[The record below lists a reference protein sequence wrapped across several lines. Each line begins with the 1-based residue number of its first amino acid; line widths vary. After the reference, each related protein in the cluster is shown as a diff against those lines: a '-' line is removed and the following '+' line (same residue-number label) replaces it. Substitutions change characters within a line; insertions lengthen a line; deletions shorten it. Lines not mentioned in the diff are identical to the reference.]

1 MAINPQA
8 FHPQA
13 PAFAR
18 SRPDAYYAWLTSNG
32 FPYQEAYNQTT
43 SIFGPPK
50 TPEQQ
55 QKEQAAAAQRAGFGQ
70 AAGAIGG
77 AIAAQQLGSLITG
90 GSTAAATGA
99 GAAGTAGAA
108 GAAGA
113 GAGAAGAGV
122 GTAGA
127 GAAGAGAAG
136 GTAATAGSM
145 PAMGTTAVYAAPI
158 IGAALAGYNY
168 NRWSKKGKTYGAGEG
183 FREAAKDPLNYLI
196 PAGFIGAAFGD
207 KDMYLKEHR
216 RLLELK
222 KQGVNVPE
230 GLLEATRLNKGRSKE
245 ELINI
250 EKEKISQ
257 GGYGNV
263 KFAESRNEADLNPE
277 DIIGYSAFMK
287 KFGSDWFDKFS
298 QQQRLGIAKKALEA
312 GAVNEA
318 KGSINI
324 DWNKLGDS
332 EQLASLNYE
341 GTPGAASKQLAAIV
355 RPKTGEVGR
364 QSAGLY
370 RDDKGKLVKAT
381 SMREAL
387 GKAYNKS
394 KEKEKK

>member
-13 PAFAR
+13 PEFAR

-43 SIFGPPK
+43 AIFGAPK
-50 TPEQQ
+50 SPEEQQ
-55 QKEQAAAAQRAGFGQ
+55 REAARNAQMSGLAQTGGM
-70 AAGAIGG
+70 IGG
-77 AIAAQQLGSLITG
+77 AIAAQQIGGLITG

-99 GAAGTAGAA
+99 GAAGTAGA
-108 GAAGA
+108 
-113 GAGAAGAGV
+113 AGAAGAGV

-370 RDDKGKLVKAT
+370 RNDQGKLVKAR

-394 KEKEKK
+394 KQKETK